1 MIMAEAPV
9 ALVTGSAR
17 GIGRAIGEA
26 LLSARYSVVFNG
38 VNQPRIDPD
47 FAHSL
52 DTICRAQNGAVHY
65 WYKQADIANSAQRG
79 QLIDFMRQEC
89 KRVDVLVNNAGVGP
103 DERKDLLEATEE
115 SFEKVLK
122 INLQGPYF
130 LTQAV
135 ARWMIE
141 LVSHVKN
148 FHPIIINIS
157 SISAFTSSPN
167 RGEYCVSKA
176 GLSMATKLFADRLA
190 SQGIQVFEIQPGI
203 IETDMT
209 KGVKEKYDQMFAQG
223 LTPLNRW
230 GQAEDVAKAVIGIV
244 KGHFP
249 YSTGE
254 IIRVDGG
261 FHLRRL

>member
-1 MIMAEAPV
+1 MHSAPV

-26 LLSARYSVVFNG
+26 LLSAQFSVVFNG
-38 VNQPRIDPD
+38 VSQPELESDLAR
-47 FAHSL
+47 SL
-52 DTICRAQNGAVHY
+52 DAICEAQKEAVSY
-65 WYKQADIANSAQRG
+65 RYKQADIANPIQRN
-79 QLIDFMRQEC
+79 QLLDFVKKEYKRIDI
-89 KRVDVLVNNAGVGP
+89 LVNNAGVGP
-103 DERKDLLEATEE
+103 EERKDLLEASEA
-115 SFEKVLK
+115 SFEKVIK

-130 LTQAV
+130 LTQSI

-141 LVSHVKN
+141 LTSQIEN
-148 FHPIIINIS
+148 YHPIIINIS

-190 SQGIQVFEIQPGI
+190 PHRIQVFEIQPGI

-209 KGVKEKYDQMFAQG
+209 NVVKEKYDTLFAQG
-223 LTPLNRW
+223 LAPINHW
-230 GQAEDVAKAVIGIV
+230 GQPEDVAQAVIGIV

-254 IIRVDGG
+254 VIHVDGG

>member
-1 MIMAEAPV
+1 MHLIPV
-9 ALVTGSAR
+9 TLVTGSAR
-17 GIGRAIGEA
+17 GIGRTIGEA
-26 LLSARYSVVFNG
+26 LLSARFSVVFNG
-38 VNQPRIDPD
+38 VKQPEMEPALAR
-47 FAHSL
+47 SL
-52 DTICRAQNGAVHY
+52 DAICATQNGAVHY
-65 WYKQADIANSAQRG
+65 WYKQADIANSVQRNI
-79 QLIDFMRQEC
+79 LLDFVKKEC
-89 KRVDVLVNNAGVGP
+89 KRIDILVNNAGVGP
-103 DERKDLLEATEE
+103 DERKDLLQATEE
-115 SFEKVLK
+115 SFEKVIK

-141 LVSHVKN
+141 LASHIEDY
-148 FHPIIINIS
+148 HPIIINIS
-157 SISAFTSSPN
+157 SISAFSSSPN

-190 SQGIQVFEIQPGI
+190 PQGIQVFEIQPGI

-209 KGVKEKYDQMFAQG
+209 RGAKEKYDALFARG
-223 LTPLNRW
+223 LTPINHW
-230 GQAEDVAKAVIGIV
+230 GQAEDVAKAVVGIV

-254 IIRVDGG
+254 VIHVDGG

>member
-1 MIMAEAPV
+1 MDEAPV
-9 ALVTGSAR
+9 ALVTGSVR
-17 GIGRAIGEA
+17 GIGRVIGEA
-26 LLSARYSVVFNG
+26 LLSAQYSVVFNG
-38 VNQPRIDPD
+38 VSQPKLDPD
-47 FAHSL
+47 LAHSL
-52 DTICRAQNGAVHY
+52 DAICAAQNGAVQY
-65 WYKQADIANSAQRG
+65 WYKQADIANSAQRN
-79 QLIDFMRQEC
+79 LLLDFVKKEC
-89 KRVDVLVNNAGVGP
+89 KRIDVLVNNAGVGP

-130 LTQAV
+130 LTQAI
-135 ARWMIE
+135 ARWMIG
-141 LVSHVKN
+141 LTSQMKN

-190 SQGIQVFEIQPGI
+190 PQGIQVFEIQPGI

-209 KGVKEKYDQMFAQG
+209 RVVKEKYDALFAQG
-223 LTPLNRW
+223 LTPINRW
-230 GQAEDVAKAVIGIV
+230 GQCEDVAKAVIGIV

-254 IIRVDGG
+254 VIHVDGG

>member
-1 MIMAEAPV
+1 MNKAPV
-9 ALVTGSAR
+9 ALVTGSVR

-26 LLSARYSVVFNG
+26 LLSAQHSVVFNG
-38 VNQPRIDPD
+38 VSHPELESDLAR
-47 FAHSL
+47 SL
-52 DTICRAQNGAVHY
+52 DGICETQNGRARY
-65 WYKQADIANSAQRG
+65 WYKQADVADPLQRN
-79 QLIDFMRQEC
+79 QLLDFIKKEC
-89 KRVDVLVNNAGVGP
+89 ERIDVLVNNAGVGP
-103 DERKDLLEATEE
+103 AERKDLLDATEE

-135 ARWMIE
+135 GRWMIE
-141 LVSHVKN
+141 LKKQLED

-190 SQGIQVFEIQPGI
+190 PQGIQVFEIQPGI

-209 KGVKEKYDQMFAQG
+209 HEVKEKYDGLFAQG
-223 LTPLNRW
+223 LTPINRW
-230 GQAEDVAKAVIGIV
+230 GQPEDVAKAVVGIV
-244 KGHFP
+244 KGYFP

>member
-1 MIMAEAPV
+1 MHSAPV

-26 LLSARYSVVFNG
+26 LLSAQLSVVFNG
-38 VNQPRIDPD
+38 VRQPELESDLAR
-47 FAHSL
+47 SL
-52 DTICRAQNGAVHY
+52 DAICEAQSGKVQY
-65 WYKQADIANSAQRG
+65 WYKQADVANPIQRN
-79 QLIDFMRQEC
+79 QILDFLKKEC
-89 KRVDVLVNNAGVGP
+89 KRIDVLVNNAGVAP
-103 DERKDLLEATEE
+103 EERKDLLEATEA

-130 LTQAV
+130 LTQGI

-141 LVSHVKN
+141 LKNHVEN
-148 FHPIIINIS
+148 YHPIIINIS
-157 SISAFTSSPN
+157 SISAFTSSPD

-190 SQGIQVFEIQPGI
+190 PHDIQVFEIQPGI

-209 KGVKEKYDQMFAQG
+209 NAVKVKYDTLFAQG
-223 LTPLNRW
+223 LAPINRW
-230 GQAEDVAKAVIGIV
+230 GQPADVAKAVIGIV

-254 IIRVDGG
+254 VIHVDGG